1 LKFVTDTKWLSLITE
16 TYLDGPRCAQ
26 RLWTLLSSGHRAGVH
41 SHVPLP
47 WLAVGRLW
55 GIGLAIGT
63 SGGGGLARRDTIASA
78 ADVVLA
84 GVATAITAIAVLL

>member
-1 LKFVTDTKWLSLITE
+1 
-16 TYLDGPRCAQ
+16 
-26 RLWTLLSSGHRAGVH
+26 
-41 SHVPLP
+41 VPLP

-78 ADVVLA
+78 AGVVLA